1 MREEYLQP
9 NNNLNKKDK
18 EFENSLRPS
27 SLLEFYGQDKIVE
40 NLKIFIFVVVQTN

>member
-27 SLLEFYGQDKIVE
+27 SLNEFYGQDKIVE
-40 NLKIFIFVVVQTN
+40 NLNIFIDIFDF